1 MHDVDL
7 DLGLREHRVD
17 RIRETL
23 GPIDYGDQDVVRVCW
38 VYCAAVEFVYFANN
52 LLDITSPAFE
62 ISSTMKARTRVSVR
76 CSNAARICRC

>member
-38 VYCAAVEFVYFANN
+38 VYC
-52 LLDITSPAFE
+52 
-62 ISSTMKARTRVSVR
+62 
-76 CSNAARICRC
+76 CGG